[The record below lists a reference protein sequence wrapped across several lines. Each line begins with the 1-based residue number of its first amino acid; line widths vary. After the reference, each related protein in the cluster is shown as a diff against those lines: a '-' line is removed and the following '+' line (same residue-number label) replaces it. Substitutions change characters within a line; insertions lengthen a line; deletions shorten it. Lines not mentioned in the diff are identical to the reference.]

1 MAVGNETINYRI
13 TAQDQASQ
21 VFRNLQGN
29 MSKIASFGST
39 LNGVLGKLG
48 IALGAVQVG
57 AMFKQVVDQADALND
72 MSQKTGVAIETLS
85 QFSTAAQKS
94 GTSLEAVGKGIK
106 NLSMQMVQ
114 ASAGNKDSTK
124 IFKALDIEVTNI
136 DGSLR
141 SASDIMMEVA
151 DVFGSLEDGAT
162 KSAIA
167 TKLFGKAGVEMIPML
182 NEGRQAI
189 SDMQV
194 VIDAQFAKAADKFN
208 DKLVDM
214 GNGMKSIFVTI
225 GPSLFKFF
233 DDLSGAFKKVD
244 SDGSAANLLFKAF
257 QDTLTII
264 VATAAGVVGVLN
276 ALGASLTGLA
286 TAAGQVSA
294 GDFAGAMATLGDTTS
309 KVGNQFEL
317 TKNQVTGFLAEL
329 NAVKAITGAGIET
342 GITGRITPNLGDNEA
357 RTEAYKKL
365 GGAIRETTID
375 QSKFNDVFAGGG
387 GVNKFKQFLID
398 QQAAIDLLALEGQ
411 QVNMTASEY
420 KMLTE
425 EKKFDAEVAK
435 LLEEQSGANA
445 TAFLAEAEAIKKQK
459 MELISA
465 NEYYKTSIEGGFMD
479 GLQKIRENAMNVGGQ
494 ISSAMTNAFSGMED
508 ALVSFVMTGKAD
520 FKSLANSI
528 ISDLI
533 RIQIRSMLGGMFG
546 GGGGGFNFLSLLG
559 LGGGIGSRTTI
570 AGGALGGLRAN
581 GGPVSANRQYIVGE
595 KGPELFM
602 PGSSGSIVP
611 NNALGGGVSI
621 NIINNS
627 NAQATTQEST
637 DGRGNRKIDVVI
649 GEVVAKQIGQI
660 GSGVNNSLRSTFGS
674 APALV
679 GR

>member
-387 GVNKFKQFLID
+387 GADKFKQFLID

-479 GLQKIRENAMNVGGQ
+479 GLQKIREKAMNVGGQ
-494 ISSAMTNAFSGMED
+494 ISDVMQNAFSGMED

-546 GGGGGFNFLSLLG
+546 SGGFNLGSLLG
-559 LGGGIGSRTTI
+559 MGGSGQFSYG
-570 AGGALGGLRAN
+570 AGGYTGMGPFMAK
-581 GGPVSANRQYIVGE
+581 GGPVSANSPYIVGE
-595 KGPELFM
+595 RGPELFM

-611 NNALGGGVSI
+611 NNALGGNSSGGVTI
-621 NIINNS
+621 NQTINVSTGVQQTVRAEIQQLLPQIS
-627 NAQATTQEST
+627 NAAKNAILDTKR
-637 DGRGNRKIDVVI
+637 RG
-649 GEVVAKQIGQI
+649 GQFA
-660 GSGVNNSLRSTFGS
+660 NAFG
-674 APALV
+674 
-679 GR
+679 G

>member
-114 ASAGNKDSTK
+114 ASAGNKDSIK

-342 GITGRITPNLGDNEA
+342 GVTGRITPNLGDNEA

-445 TAFLAEAEAIKKQK
+445 TAFLAEAEALKAQK
-459 MELISA
+459 MALIES
-465 NEYYKTSIEGGFMD
+465 NEYYKQSIEGGFMD
-479 GLQKIRENAMNVGGQ
+479 GLKNIREKAMNVGGQ
-494 ISSAMTNAFSGMED
+494 ISSAMQNAFSGMED

-546 GGGGGFNFLSLLG
+546 GGGGFNILSLLG
-559 LGGGIGSRTTI
+559 MGGGGGPFSFG
-570 AGGALGGLRAN
+570 AGGYTGMGPFMAK
-581 GGPVSANRQYIVGE
+581 GGPVSANSPYIVGE

-611 NNALGGGVSI
+611 NNRLGGGSDGVTINQTI
-621 NIINNS
+621 NISTGVQQTVRAEIQQLLPQIS
-627 NAQATTQEST
+627 NAAKNAVLDSKR
-637 DGRGNRKIDVVI
+637 RG
-649 GEVVAKQIGQI
+649 GQFA
-660 GSGVNNSLRSTFGS
+660 NAFG
-674 APALV
+674 
-679 GR
+679 G

>member
-375 QSKFNDVFAGGG
+375 QNEFNDVFAGGG

-479 GLQKIRENAMNVGGQ
+479 GLQKIREKAMNVGGQ
-494 ISSAMTNAFSGMED
+494 ISDVMQNAFSGMED

-533 RIQIRSMLGGMFG
+533 RIQIRSMLGGIFGSGGGFSLGSLLGIG
-546 GGGGGFNFLSLLG
+546 GGGQYSFG
-559 LGGGIGSRTTI
+559 
-570 AGGALGGLRAN
+570 AGGYTGMGPFMAK
-581 GGPVSANRQYIVGE
+581 GGPVSANSPYIVGE

-611 NNALGGGVSI
+611 NNRLGGGSDGVTINQTI
-621 NIINNS
+621 NISTGVQQTVRAEIQQLLPQIS
-627 NAQATTQEST
+627 NAAKNAILDTKR
-637 DGRGNRKIDVVI
+637 RG
-649 GEVVAKQIGQI
+649 GQFA
-660 GSGVNNSLRSTFGS
+660 NAFG
-674 APALV
+674 
-679 GR
+679 G

>member
-29 MSKIASFGST
+29 MSKIASFGSN

-48 IALGAVQVG
+48 IALGALQVG
-57 AMFKQVVDQADALND
+57 AMFKKVVDQADALND

-85 QFSTAAQKS
+85 QFSTVAEKS
-94 GTSLEAVGKGIK
+94 GTSLEAVGKAIK
-106 NLSMQMVQ
+106 TLSTGMVQ

-124 IFKALDIEVTNI
+124 IFQALGIEVTNV

-141 SASDIMMEVA
+141 SASDVMMNVT
-151 DVFGSLEDGAT
+151 DIFQTLEDGAL

-214 GNGMKSIFVTI
+214 GNGMKSIFVAI

-233 DDLSGAFKKVD
+233 DDLSNAFKKVD
-244 SDGSAANLLFKAF
+244 SDGAAANLLFKAF

-317 TKNQVTGFLAEL
+317 TKNQVNGFLAEL
-329 NAVKAITGAGIET
+329 NAVKAITGGGIET
-342 GITGRITPNLGDNEA
+342 QITGRITPNLGDNEA

-375 QSKFNDVFAGGG
+375 QSKFNVAFAGGG
-387 GVNKFKQFLID
+387 GADKFKQFLID

-445 TAFLAEAEAIKKQK
+445 TAFLTEAEAIKKQK

-465 NEYYKTSIEGGFMD
+465 NEYYKQSIEGGFME
-479 GLQKIRENAMNVGGQ
+479 GLQKIREKTMNVGGQ
-494 ISSAMTNAFSGMED
+494 ISDAMTNAFSGMED

-546 GGGGGFNFLSLLG
+546 GGGGFNLGSLFG
-559 LGGGIGSRTTI
+559 MGGGGQFSFG
-570 AGGALGGLRAN
+570 AGGYTGMGPFMAK
-581 GGPVSANRQYIVGE
+581 GGPVSANSPYIVGE

-611 NNALGGGVSI
+611 NNALGGNSGGVTINQTI
-621 NIINNS
+621 NISTGVQQTVRAEIQQLLPQIS
-627 NAQATTQEST
+627 NAAKNAVV
-637 DGRGNRKIDVVI
+637 DAKRRG
-649 GEVVAKQIGQI
+649 
-660 GSGVNNSLRSTFGS
+660 GSFAMAFG
-674 APALV
+674 
-679 GR
+679 G

>member
-479 GLQKIRENAMNVGGQ
+479 GLQKIREKAMNVGGQ
-494 ISSAMTNAFSGMED
+494 ISDAMTNAFSGMED

-559 LGGGIGSRTTI
+559 LGGGGGQYSFG
-570 AGGALGGLRAN
+570 AGGYTGMGPFMAK
-581 GGPVSANRQYIVGE
+581 GGPVSANSPYIVGE
-595 KGPELFM
+595 RGPELFM

-611 NNALGGGVSI
+611 NNALGGNSGGGV
-621 NIINNS
+621 IINQTINVSTGVQQTVRAEIQQLLPQIS
-627 NAQATTQEST
+627 NAAKNAILDTKR
-637 DGRGNRKIDVVI
+637 RG
-649 GEVVAKQIGQI
+649 GQFA
-660 GSGVNNSLRSTFGS
+660 NAFG
-674 APALV
+674 
-679 GR
+679 G

>member
-465 NEYYKTSIEGGFMD
+465 NEYYKQSIEGGFMD
-479 GLQKIRENAMNVGGQ
+479 GLQKIREKAMNVGGQ
-494 ISSAMTNAFSGMED
+494 ISDVMQNAFSGMED

-533 RIQIRSMLGGMFG
+533 RIQIRSMLGGIFGSGGGFSLGSLLGIG
-546 GGGGGFNFLSLLG
+546 GGGQYSFG
-559 LGGGIGSRTTI
+559 
-570 AGGALGGLRAN
+570 AGGYTGMGPFMAK
-581 GGPVSANRQYIVGE
+581 GGPVSANSPYIVGE
-595 KGPELFM
+595 RGPELFM

-611 NNALGGGVSI
+611 NNRLGGGSDGVTINQTI
-621 NIINNS
+621 NISTGVQQTVRAEIQQLLPQIS
-627 NAQATTQEST
+627 NAAKNAILDTKR
-637 DGRGNRKIDVVI
+637 RG
-649 GEVVAKQIGQI
+649 GQFA
-660 GSGVNNSLRSTFGS
+660 NAFG
-674 APALV
+674 
-679 GR
+679 G